1 MQIKIKMNNGEN
13 VSLSKSIRDLSD
25 DINLKKIKFRD
36 IEYNDSKE
44 KIDESKKKLNKS
56 AKKKRKKKRKLL
68 KQLESQVAETLKD
81 NLFNSTDNKPSNPY
95 RLFLLYKLRK
105 KYDAKINIYDLKKV
119 NELIFNIPSHFTAIF
134 KEYLLK
140 EEEAEFLKRIYFR
153 NEINKKLKNI
163 FYFYDKYSKIFPNYI
178 VIPEGHHLYKNILKK
193 QKMIDKLQKI
203 KEEEMKNKQ
212 ILLEGSFNTVFSN
225 GAIDSI
231 YNNKDSFNSYTLNSI
246 ISVETNDKSEE
257 EEISHIEN
265 LIKKIE
271 IYENMAL
278 DPMNKKQIIYKKEI
292 RGLRSLS
299 KSTAIIQNGSEIKEE
314 NESINNLENE
324 NQQTDYKIK
333 KNKSKIAHIK
343 KTIVPKTR
351 RIVKFPGTIKIN
363 TESESD
369 NEEGNNTRNNTEK
382 YDVINTNN
390 SRQNTDSKTSIDRNK
405 TSDPNT
411 NPGNDKSD
419 TKTDEDEIII
429 KNKKKKFLILRGN
442 RHYFIKNVEKDE
454 KSTENTYTLI
464 DNEEKN
470 LTHKSRHDI
479 PSENQLFYLKL
490 KDHKN
495 NNSFTQNKNLSK
507 DYLSRNHKNLILY
520 KKKLCNDT
528 RGISISKKINE
539 NDNTDKVLHKV
550 STNYTING
558 SKIVKIRKYFT
569 NEKKNLSRK
578 KEKSKFK
585 DMSLKKRNI
594 NNDFNENNLFNCS
607 DNKKINKN
615 YYKTITYS
623 KSNFDLI
630 DQAKNTCSLNGN
642 VYYKK
647 HRFDNLR
654 NSYCDKSVPRKPNK
668 FLEEIR
674 TEIRK
679 KKYLNNNSIEEKERG
694 KTLNNNTE
702 DNNAENHRYYR
713 INQYNN
719 KKFRLKAPKNYYK
732 S

>member
-1 MQIKIKMNNGEN
+1 
-13 VSLSKSIRDLSD
+13 
-25 DINLKKIKFRD
+25 
-36 IEYNDSKE
+36 
-44 KIDESKKKLNKS
+44 
-56 AKKKRKKKRKLL
+56 
-68 KQLESQVAETLKD
+68 
-81 NLFNSTDNKPSNPY
+81 
-95 RLFLLYKLRK
+95 
-105 KYDAKINIYDLKKV
+105 
-119 NELIFNIPSHFTAIF
+119 
-134 KEYLLK
+134 
-140 EEEAEFLKRIYFR
+140 
-153 NEINKKLKNI
+153 
-163 FYFYDKYSKIFPNYI
+163 
-178 VIPEGHHLYKNILKK
+178 
-193 QKMIDKLQKI
+193 MIDKLQKI

-212 ILLEGSFNTVFSN
+212 ILLEGSFNTIFSN

-246 ISVETNDKSEE
+246 ISVEMNDKYEE
-257 EEISHIEN
+257 EEISQIEN
-265 LIKKIE
+265 IIKNIE
-271 IYENMAL
+271 IYENLTLA
-278 DPMNKKQIIYKKEI
+278 PKNKKQIIYKKEF
-292 RGLRSLS
+292 RGLRSLT
-299 KSTAIIQNGSEIKEE
+299 KSTVIIQNGSEIKEE
-314 NESINNLENE
+314 NEIINNLENK

-333 KNKSKIAHIK
+333 KNREKIAHIK
-343 KTIVPKTR
+343 KTIIQKTR
-351 RIVKFPGTIKIN
+351 RIVKFPETIKIN

-382 YDVINTNN
+382 YDVFNTNI
-390 SRQNTDSKTSIDRNK
+390 SRQNTDSKTSIDRYK
-405 TSDPNT
+405 TSEPNT

-442 RHYFIKNVEKDE
+442 RHYFIKNAEKEE
-454 KSTENTYTLI
+454 KSSENTYTLI
-464 DNEEKN
+464 ENEEKN
-470 LTHKSRHDI
+470 LTHKSKHDI

-495 NNSFTQNKNLSK
+495 NNSFSQNKNLSK

-569 NEKKNLSRK
+569 NGKKNLSRR
-578 KEKSKFK
+578 KEKSILK
-585 DMSLKKRNI
+585 DMSLKKRSI
-594 NNDFNENNLFNCS
+594 NNELNENNLFNYN

-623 KSNFDLI
+623 RSNFGFN
-630 DQAKNTCSLNGN
+630 DQTKNTTSLNGN

-647 HRFDNLR
+647 HRIDNLR

-668 FLEEIR
+668 FLEEIH

-679 KKYLNNNSIEEKERG
+679 KKYLNNNSIEEKERE
-694 KTLNNNTE
+694 KTINNAE
-702 DNNAENHRYYR
+702 DNNAQNHRYYR